1 MSDKV
6 NRWRIPKILCASYGP
21 ECETAEVV
29 PAAAYDAVVKERDD
43 LRLYAAQCSLNA
55 DNANI
60 SLGCACEELKEMRDA
75 LKATVER
82 VKALPHMSWGSY
94 GSPQCVRFDDL
105 TRALAEPI
113 SKSLCGLDGCVEQSL
128 LRMFHGYGEC
138 VERRKG
144 ERPHGDDCG
153 TLTCGRRKGASD
165 RRKPPSTYPLCRE
178 CGKWKQP

>member
-1 MSDKV
+1 VSDV
-6 NRWRIPKILCASYGP
+6 QSQQDRIVEEVRK
-21 ECETAEVV
+21 AE
-29 PAAAYDAVVKERDD
+29 AE
-43 LRLYAAQCSLNA
+43 
-55 DNANI
+55 
-60 SLGCACEELKEMRDA
+60 RDA

-82 VKALPHMSWGSY
+82 VKALPHMSWDSY
-94 GSPQCVRFDDL
+94 GSPQYVWFDDL

-113 SKSLCGLDGCVEQSL
+113 CKSLCGIDGCVEQSL

-165 RRKPPSTYPLCRE
+165 RRKPPSTYPRCRE

>member
-1 MSDKV
+1 MRERDDLK
-6 NRWRIPKILCASYGP
+6 RRL
-21 ECETAEVV
+21 AEKCD
-29 PAAAYDAVVKERDD
+29 YDAVVKERDEALLAHVNCRSEKSG
-43 LRLYAAQCSLNA
+43 LREEIRCLRDGPYGYNA
-55 DNANI
+55 MRA
-60 SLGCACEELKEMRDA
+60 ERDA

-82 VKALPHMSWGSY
+82 VKALPHMSWDSY
-94 GSPQCVRFDDL
+94 GSPQYVWFDDL

-144 ERPHGDDCG
+144 ERRHGDDCG